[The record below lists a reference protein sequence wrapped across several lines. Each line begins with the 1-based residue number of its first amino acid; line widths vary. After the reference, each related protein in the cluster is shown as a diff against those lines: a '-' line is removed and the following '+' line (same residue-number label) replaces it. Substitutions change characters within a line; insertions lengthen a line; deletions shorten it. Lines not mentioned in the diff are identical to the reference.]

1 MTEPVQQRHPLLM
14 FGQPEA
20 VGRACGPAAQ
30 YCLHALAA
38 ASGLRSKAAV
48 RRLIAVTL
56 TALRPYGIP
65 PCRIVQAIR
74 RDDDSAMKAR
84 EYTVK
89 GMTCSHCVASVRDEV
104 SEVAGVA
111 GV

>member
-1 MTEPVQQRHPLLM
+1 V
-14 FGQPEA
+14 
-20 VGRACGPAAQ
+20 
-30 YCLHALAA
+30 
-38 ASGLRSKAAV
+38 K
-48 RRLIAVTL
+48 
-56 TALRPYGIP
+56 
-65 PCRIVQAIR
+65 AIR